1 MKPSE
6 HGLAPQWWWKPAAE
20 PAEEFLRESESCAKL
35 SIKRLTTKVSSTQ
48 ILFCPPKIRTGG
60 ELPPLLRDK
69 RCAGPPACRA
79 ARGCCERETQSRG
92 RSAPM
97 HTAFCGAARHCIRS
111 PQGLQYKNAELFAVC
126 SPFSGNSSP
135 LFRHGCPVSNTR
147 LLARTKS
154 ARNGSTK
161 RRFRS
166 IASPIHPTN
175 RPSTFLLLAARNTAW
190 GQRAFSFRKKFH
202 LFWGESFCE

>member
-6 HGLAPQWWWKPAAE
+6 HGLAPQWWWRPAVE
-20 PAEEFLRESESCAKL
+20 PTEEFLRESESCAKL

-48 ILFCPPKIRTGG
+48 ILFSPQKKRTGG
-60 ELPPLLRDK
+60 ELPPLLGDK
-69 RCAGPPACRA
+69 RRDGPPAGHA
-79 ARGCCERETQSRG
+79 ARGCCERETQSIG
-92 RSAPM
+92 RSAPA
-97 HTAFCGAARHCIRS
+97 HAAFCSAARHCIRS

-135 LFRHGCPVSNTR
+135 LFRHASPVSDAR

-154 ARNGSTK
+154 ARNSSAK
-161 RRFRS
+161 RRFCS

-175 RPSTFLLLAARNTAW
+175 APSASLLLAVRNTTQE
-190 GQRAFSFRKKFH
+190 QRPFSFPKKFH
-202 LFWGESFCE
+202 LFWGECFCE

>member
-6 HGLAPQWWWKPAAE
+6 HGLAPQWWWRPAAE
-20 PAEEFLRESESCAKL
+20 PTEEFLRESESCAKL

-48 ILFCPPKIRTGG
+48 ILFSPPKKRTGG
-60 ELPPLLRDK
+60 ELPPLLPDK
-69 RCAGPPACRA
+69 RRTVPPTRRA
-79 ARGCCERETQSRG
+79 ACGCCERETQSRG
-92 RSAPM
+92 RSAPA
-97 HTAFCGAARHCIRS
+97 HAAFCGAARALHRL
-111 PQGLQYKNAELFAVC
+111 PRGLQYKNAELFAVC

-135 LFRHGCPVSNTR
+135 LFRHDSRVSNTR
-147 LLARTKS
+147 LLAGTKS
-154 ARNGSTK
+154 VRNGSTK

-175 RPSTFLLLAARNTAW
+175 RLSTFLLLAARNRAW
-190 GQRAFSFRKKFH
+190 GQRAFSLRKKFH